1 MRSLTLWLAI
11 LASMLLSGCPQKPAP
26 PLRIALNAWPGYEF
40 LFLADQL
47 GYFKE
52 EGVDVKLI
60 PFQTLADGRRAFER
74 RQVDVMGGSVVEL
87 YTSRDIAGFEPAV
100 FLVTDDSNGS
110 DMLLARKEFL
120 DVLSLRG
127 KKLALEIGTLD
138 VLTSANA
145 LASAGLT
152 FGDVQVVPM
161 PQPSAIKALLAGEVD
176 AVQTYP
182 PFATEALASAKVTKL
197 FDSSQTPG
205 EIVDMLIAHR
215 SDLAERSGDYGRMVR
230 AFYRARQYHAEH
242 PDDANRRMAGREHIK
257 PFEFVEALSGTKLA
271 RLEDQRGY
279 LDQGKLVPV
288 LAKVHATLTAVGAIK
303 GPPCGTECMS
313 TLAVD
318 AAARR

>member
-11 LASMLLSGCPQKPAP
+11 LASMLLSGCAQKPAP

-176 AVQTYP
+176 AVHVNQR
-182 PFATEALASAKVTKL
+182 AKLTRN
-197 FDSSQTPG
+197 PG
-205 EIVDMLIAHR
+205 
-215 SDLAERSGDYGRMVR
+215 
-230 AFYRARQYHAEH
+230 
-242 PDDANRRMAGREHIK
+242 
-257 PFEFVEALSGTKLA
+257 
-271 RLEDQRGY
+271 
-279 LDQGKLVPV
+279 
-288 LAKVHATLTAVGAIK
+288 
-303 GPPCGTECMS
+303 
-313 TLAVD
+313 
-318 AAARR
+318 